1 MLSAPLPILYADEEI
16 VAVNKPHGIAVHASG
31 MYKDDKEF
39 VLQTLR
45 NQLGQKVYPAH
56 RLDKKTSG
64 VLLFALTEDM
74 NRKLQN
80 AFSEN
85 HMHKTYH
92 ALVRGHLPAEGTIDY
107 PLINNEDKR
116 QEAITHYR
124 LLQHFEIAV
133 PLGKYPTSRYSL
145 AELQPDTG
153 RYHQL
158 RKHMAHIFHPIIG
171 DRPHGC
177 NKQNK
182 LWKET
187 FHHDTMMLHARK
199 LQFTHPTTQMPIF
212 LEAPYTPQFEQGLAI
227 VRQAT

>member
-1 MLSAPLPILYADEEI
+1 MLSIPLQILYADEEI
-16 VAVNKPHGIAVHASG
+16 VAVNKPHGIAVHPSK
-31 MYKDDKEF
+31 MYKYDKEF
-39 VLQTLR
+39 VLQNLR
-45 NQLGQKVYPAH
+45 NQLNQKVYPAH

-74 NRKLQN
+74 NRKLQSDF
-80 AFSEN
+80 AEN
-85 HMHKTYH
+85 RMHKTYH

-107 PLINNEDKR
+107 SLTNNEGKL

-124 LLQHFEIAV
+124 LLKHFEIAV
-133 PLGKYPTSRYSL
+133 PMGKHPTSRYSL
-145 AELQPDTG
+145 IELKPATG

-182 LWKET
+182 LWKEK
-187 FHHDTMMLHARK
+187 FNHDTMMLHACT
-199 LQFTHPTTQMPIF
+199 LQFTHPTTQTSI
-212 LEAPYTPQFEQGLAI
+212 LIEAPYSLQFEQGLTI
-227 VRQAT
+227 VNQG

>member
-1 MLSAPLPILYADEEI
+1 MLSAPLPILYVDEEI

-64 VLLFALTEDM
+64 VLLFALTEEM

-92 ALVRGHLPAEGTIDY
+92 ALVRGHLPAEGTIYY
-107 PLINNEDKR
+107 PLINNEGKK

-133 PLGKYPTSRYSL
+133 PLGKHPTSRYSL

-187 FHHDTMMLHARK
+187 FHHHTMMLHART
-199 LQFTHPTTQMPIF
+199 LQFTHPTTQTPI
-212 LEAPYTPQFEQGLAI
+212 LIEAPYTPQFEQGLAI
-227 VRQAT
+227 VRKH